1 MVRNVDNERCSD
13 SHESEDANTKRV
25 TSVRH
30 QTQPTVE
37 DDDANTGD
45 ENNDVDV
52 NIFYTD
58 AKRKKD

>member
-1 MVRNVDNERCSD
+1 M
-13 SHESEDANTKRV
+13 
-25 TSVRH
+25 RH

-52 NIFYTD
+52 NIFYID
-58 AKRKKD
+58 AKRKKDSHGMSGQLVP